1 MQNLQDDN
9 IKDNITVKL
18 PKLLLFYRNSNFS
31 LQLRAKVFYY
41 LCISAIISVLFLI
54 ISSIYV
60 QTNSSFQKL
69 NLPVIISEI
78 IVIILFLICLQ
89 LLIKGFYNSAI
100 HLFIISAN
108 ATIWAVMFIF
118 VGEIITQIDTVV
130 ILLAL
135 INVFPLFIDKFK
147 STVFVYLAINISVLI
162 VFIYV
167 FNDVHGF
174 SKAIIVDYVADTII
188 AMIFSAVA
196 AYLIININ
204 TKTIEKVESDYKI
217 RLETEEAL
225 KQSEEI
231 RQRVFDSSIIPIVVM
246 DSVNMKF
253 IEVNKAAVQKYEFGS
268 WEKTIGKTPLDV
280 SAPIQYDGKKS
291 SEKAIWYIE
300 EAKKRGAVRFEW
312 LHQKPNGKLW
322 DAEVHLLLFESG
334 KEQLLQFSLI
344 DITERKKAE
353 RKLIENEL
361 RYRTLFENT
370 QVGIYQTDAEGR
382 LMHANPALINMLG
395 FNSIEELLNTPFYIE
410 ENKITKRVDFIDI
423 MNKNGFVRD
432 YETLWTH
439 KNGEIIFV
447 RENSRIVKDS
457 IGNIKYIEGF
467 VVDITESKKAHK
479 ALEESEIKFKTLMD
493 SLNEV
498 IIVADNNHIVQ
509 YVNKKFTELLGYSPD
524 EIIGKEGYKILHH
537 TSDQHLIE
545 KANQIRIEQNKSH
558 YELPF
563 IAKDGRK
570 IEFLVSGAPVIDSTG
585 KTTASIG
592 AMIDL
597 SELKHIEQALR
608 ESQQLFKT
616 LAEESPVGIFR
627 TRPDGYT
634 TYVNPKWCELSGL
647 TFDEALGDGWLKAV
661 HPDDKEKLNVNWKS
675 HSKSG
680 IKSLAEY
687 RFIKPNGDII
697 WALGNA
703 IPEIIDGKHKGY
715 IGTITDITDLKK
727 AQEELSKSEA
737 KYRDMADLL
746 PITIWESSLDGTC
759 TYTNRIGL
767 EVHGYTQEDFMAGV
781 NVLNLVIPE
790 QREFA
795 KSVLIKR
802 IQGEPTNGDEYTAL
816 RKDGTIFP
824 VKIYTSVIYENEK
837 PIGFRGVT
845 VDITEA
851 KKAEKELKES
861 EEKYKTIIEA
871 FPDIIMISDLKGNII
886 FGNSALEKI
895 TGISPEDYSNPNRKS
910 KIHPDDLHIIQK
922 ATKELLSSDKL
933 HTDIIENRF
942 IDKQG
947 KIHWFSGIMSK
958 LTINN
963 KTYLQTISRDITEK
977 KNIEKELE
985 NYQKHLEFLVQE
997 RTDELATT
1005 NEELTST
1012 NEELLNQREEL
1023 ESVLLNL
1030 QNTQKQ
1036 LIHSEK
1042 MASLGVLAA
1051 GIAHEINNPLN
1062 FIKGGIFG
1070 LEAYLHENLPEHIKE
1085 VSPLLEGINEGIFR
1099 AADIVSSLNHYNRR
1113 DDSKLVNCDIHTII
1127 DNCLT
1132 ILQNQTKNRIEIE
1145 KNYTVKKHK
1154 LSCNEGKMHQA
1165 ILNVLTNAIHAI
1177 EGKGII
1183 KIKTELNK
1191 NDFVINIT
1199 DTGCGIDK
1207 ENLNKVFDPF
1217 FTTKDPGKGTG
1228 LGLSITYNIL
1238 QEHNAAI
1245 DINSE
1250 KNKGVTVL
1258 IKIPVNN

>member
-1 MQNLQDDN
+1 MQNLQDEN

-18 PKLLLFYRNSNFS
+18 PKPLLFYQNSSFS
-31 LQLRAKVFYY
+31 VQLRARVFYY

-60 QTNSSFQKL
+60 QTNSSLQKI
-69 NLPVIISEI
+69 NLPVIISEV

-108 ATIWAVMFIF
+108 ATIWAVMFFFGSEVIS
-118 VGEIITQIDTVV
+118 QLDTIV

-147 STVFVYLAINISVLI
+147 SAVFVYLAINISALI
-162 VFIYV
+162 VFIY
-167 FNDVHGF
+167 FFKDIHGLTNTVV
-174 SKAIIVDYVADTII
+174 VDYIADTSI
-188 AMIFSAVA
+188 ALIFSAIA

-204 TKTIEKVESDYKI
+204 TKTIEKVEDDYKLRI
-217 RLETEEAL
+217 ETEERL
-225 KQSEEI
+225 KQSEEKY
-231 RQRVFDSSIIPIVVM
+231 RTLMESLNEVIIVADNNHVIQY
-246 DSVNMKF
+246 
-253 IEVNKAAVQKYEFGS
+253 VNKKFTEILGYQPSEIVGKVGYKILHEPKDYQLIENANKERIEKKLTHYEIPFIT
-268 WEKTIGKTPLDV
+268 K
-280 SAPIQYDGKKS
+280 DGKKIDFLVS
-291 SEKAIWYIE
+291 GAPVLDEKGNTIASV
-300 EAKKRGAVRFEW
+300 GAM
-312 LHQKPNGKLW
+312 
-322 DAEVHLLLFESG
+322 
-334 KEQLLQFSLI
+334 I
-344 DITERKKAE
+344 
-353 RKLIENEL
+353 
-361 RYRTLFENT
+361 
-370 QVGIYQTDAEGR
+370 
-382 LMHANPALINMLG
+382 
-395 FNSIEELLNTPFYIE
+395 
-410 ENKITKRVDFIDI
+410 
-423 MNKNGFVRD
+423 
-432 YETLWTH
+432 
-439 KNGEIIFV
+439 
-447 RENSRIVKDS
+447 
-457 IGNIKYIEGF
+457 
-467 VVDITESKKAHK
+467 DITESKKAHK

-790 QREFA
+790 QRELA

-802 IQGEPTNGDEYTAL
+802 IQGEPTSGDEYTAL

-845 VDITEA
+845 FDITEA

>member
-509 YVNKKFTELLGYSPD
+509 Y
-524 EIIGKEGYKILHH
+524 
-537 TSDQHLIE
+537 
-545 KANQIRIEQNKSH
+545 
-558 YELPF
+558 
-563 IAKDGRK
+563 
-570 IEFLVSGAPVIDSTG
+570 
-585 KTTASIG
+585 
-592 AMIDL
+592 
-597 SELKHIEQALR
+597 
-608 ESQQLFKT
+608 
-616 LAEESPVGIFR
+616 
-627 TRPDGYT
+627 
-634 TYVNPKWCELSGL
+634 
-647 TFDEALGDGWLKAV
+647 
-661 HPDDKEKLNVNWKS
+661 
-675 HSKSG
+675 
-680 IKSLAEY
+680 
-687 RFIKPNGDII
+687 
-697 WALGNA
+697 
-703 IPEIIDGKHKGY
+703 
-715 IGTITDITDLKK
+715 
-727 AQEELSKSEA
+727 
-737 KYRDMADLL
+737 
-746 PITIWESSLDGTC
+746 
-759 TYTNRIGL
+759 
-767 EVHGYTQEDFMAGV
+767 
-781 NVLNLVIPE
+781 
-790 QREFA
+790 
-795 KSVLIKR
+795 
-802 IQGEPTNGDEYTAL
+802 TNG
-816 RKDGTIFP
+816 
-824 VKIYTSVIYENEK
+824 
-837 PIGFRGVT
+837 
-845 VDITEA
+845 
-851 KKAEKELKES
+851 
-861 EEKYKTIIEA
+861 
-871 FPDIIMISDLKGNII
+871 
-886 FGNSALEKI
+886 
-895 TGISPEDYSNPNRKS
+895 
-910 KIHPDDLHIIQK
+910 H
-922 ATKELLSSDKL
+922 
-933 HTDIIENRF
+933 
-942 IDKQG
+942 
-947 KIHWFSGIMSK
+947 
-958 LTINN
+958 
-963 KTYLQTISRDITEK
+963 
-977 KNIEKELE
+977 
-985 NYQKHLEFLVQE
+985 
-997 RTDELATT
+997 
-1005 NEELTST
+1005 
-1012 NEELLNQREEL
+1012 
-1023 ESVLLNL
+1023 
-1030 QNTQKQ
+1030 
-1036 LIHSEK
+1036 
-1042 MASLGVLAA
+1042 
-1051 GIAHEINNPLN
+1051 
-1062 FIKGGIFG
+1062 
-1070 LEAYLHENLPEHIKE
+1070 
-1085 VSPLLEGINEGIFR
+1085 
-1099 AADIVSSLNHYNRR
+1099 
-1113 DDSKLVNCDIHTII
+1113 
-1127 DNCLT
+1127 
-1132 ILQNQTKNRIEIE
+1132 
-1145 KNYTVKKHK
+1145 
-1154 LSCNEGKMHQA
+1154 
-1165 ILNVLTNAIHAI
+1165 
-1177 EGKGII
+1177 
-1183 KIKTELNK
+1183 
-1191 NDFVINIT
+1191 
-1199 DTGCGIDK
+1199 
-1207 ENLNKVFDPF
+1207 
-1217 FTTKDPGKGTG
+1217 
-1228 LGLSITYNIL
+1228 
-1238 QEHNAAI
+1238 
-1245 DINSE
+1245 
-1250 KNKGVTVL
+1250 
-1258 IKIPVNN
+1258 

>member
-1 MQNLQDDN
+1 MQNLQDEN

-18 PKLLLFYRNSNFS
+18 PKPLLFYQNSSFS
-31 LQLRAKVFYY
+31 VQLRARVFYY

-60 QTNSSFQKL
+60 QTNSSLQKI
-69 NLPVIISEI
+69 NLPVIISEV

-108 ATIWAVMFIF
+108 ATIWAVMFFFGSEVIS
-118 VGEIITQIDTVV
+118 QLDTIVF
-130 ILLAL
+130 LLAL

-147 STVFVYLAINISVLI
+147 SAVFVYLAINISALI
-162 VFIYV
+162 VFIY
-167 FNDVHGF
+167 FFKDIHGLTNTVV
-174 SKAIIVDYVADTII
+174 VDYIADTSI
-188 AMIFSAVA
+188 ALIFSAIA

-204 TKTIEKVESDYKI
+204 TKTIEKVEDDYKLRI
-217 RLETEEAL
+217 ETEERL
-225 KQSEEI
+225 KQSEEKY
-231 RQRVFDSSIIPIVVM
+231 RTLMESLNEVIIVADNNHVIQY
-246 DSVNMKF
+246 
-253 IEVNKAAVQKYEFGS
+253 VNKKFTEILGYQPSEIVGKVGYKILHEPKDYQLIENANKERIEKKLTHYEIPFIT
-268 WEKTIGKTPLDV
+268 K
-280 SAPIQYDGKKS
+280 DGKKIDFLVS
-291 SEKAIWYIE
+291 GAPVLDEKGNTIASV
-300 EAKKRGAVRFEW
+300 GAM
-312 LHQKPNGKLW
+312 
-322 DAEVHLLLFESG
+322 
-334 KEQLLQFSLI
+334 I
-344 DITERKKAE
+344 
-353 RKLIENEL
+353 
-361 RYRTLFENT
+361 
-370 QVGIYQTDAEGR
+370 
-382 LMHANPALINMLG
+382 
-395 FNSIEELLNTPFYIE
+395 
-410 ENKITKRVDFIDI
+410 
-423 MNKNGFVRD
+423 
-432 YETLWTH
+432 
-439 KNGEIIFV
+439 
-447 RENSRIVKDS
+447 
-457 IGNIKYIEGF
+457 
-467 VVDITESKKAHK
+467 DITESKKAHK

-790 QREFA
+790 QRELA

-802 IQGEPTNGDEYTAL
+802 IQGEPTSGDEYTAL

-845 VDITEA
+845 FDITEA

-1217 FTTKDPGKGTG
+1217 FTTKEPGKGTG

-1238 QEHNAAI
+1238 QEHNASIEI
-1245 DINSE
+1245 DSE
-1250 KNKGVTVL
+1250 VNKGTTVL
-1258 IKIPVNN
+1258 IKIPVNM

>member
-1 MQNLQDDN
+1 MQNLQDEN

-18 PKLLLFYRNSNFS
+18 PKPLLFYQNSSFS
-31 LQLRAKVFYY
+31 VQLRARVFYY

-60 QTNSSFQKL
+60 QTNSSLQKI
-69 NLPVIISEI
+69 NLPVIISEV

-108 ATIWAVMFIF
+108 ATIWAVMFFFGSEVIS
-118 VGEIITQIDTVV
+118 QLDTIV

-147 STVFVYLAINISVLI
+147 SAVFVYLAINISALI
-162 VFIYV
+162 VFIY
-167 FNDVHGF
+167 FFKDIHGLTNTVV
-174 SKAIIVDYVADTII
+174 VDYIADTSI
-188 AMIFSAVA
+188 ALIFSAIA

-204 TKTIEKVESDYKI
+204 TKTIEKVEDDYKLRI
-217 RLETEEAL
+217 ETEERL
-225 KQSEEI
+225 KQSEEKY
-231 RQRVFDSSIIPIVVM
+231 RTLMESLNEVIIVADNNHVIQY
-246 DSVNMKF
+246 
-253 IEVNKAAVQKYEFGS
+253 VNKKFTEILGYQPSEIVGKVGYKILHEPKDYQLIENANKERIEKKLTHYEIPFIT
-268 WEKTIGKTPLDV
+268 K
-280 SAPIQYDGKKS
+280 DGKKIDFLVS
-291 SEKAIWYIE
+291 GAPVLDEKGNTIASV
-300 EAKKRGAVRFEW
+300 GAM
-312 LHQKPNGKLW
+312 
-322 DAEVHLLLFESG
+322 
-334 KEQLLQFSLI
+334 I
-344 DITERKKAE
+344 
-353 RKLIENEL
+353 
-361 RYRTLFENT
+361 
-370 QVGIYQTDAEGR
+370 
-382 LMHANPALINMLG
+382 
-395 FNSIEELLNTPFYIE
+395 
-410 ENKITKRVDFIDI
+410 
-423 MNKNGFVRD
+423 
-432 YETLWTH
+432 
-439 KNGEIIFV
+439 
-447 RENSRIVKDS
+447 
-457 IGNIKYIEGF
+457 
-467 VVDITESKKAHK
+467 DITESKKAHK

-687 RFIKPNGDII
+687 RFIRPNGDII
-697 WALGNA
+697 WVLGNA